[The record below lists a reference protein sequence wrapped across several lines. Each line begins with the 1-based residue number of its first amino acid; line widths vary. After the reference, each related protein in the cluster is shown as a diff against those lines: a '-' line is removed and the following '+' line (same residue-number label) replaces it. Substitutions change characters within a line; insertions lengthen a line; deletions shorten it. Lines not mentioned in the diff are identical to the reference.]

1 MAVMTKKK
9 KKNWYRVNFIPKIE
23 KKDVDLIKF

>member
-1 MAVMTKKK
+1 MAVMTKK